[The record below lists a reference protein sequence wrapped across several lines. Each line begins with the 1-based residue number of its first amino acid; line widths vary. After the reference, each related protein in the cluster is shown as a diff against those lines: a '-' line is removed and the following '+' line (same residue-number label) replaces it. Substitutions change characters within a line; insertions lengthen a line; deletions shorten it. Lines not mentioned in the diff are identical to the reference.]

1 MVATIGVDAFAAAA
15 VAPIRAVG
23 TLVNVNAAE
32 APECVRVAA
41 RPRHVARG
49 DELSVE
55 IGRECAELLASA
67 RVVAV
72 EVDAVRVG
80 RAPVWRS
87 CWQRRGER
95 ALVDVR
101 AEEAGA
107 PVACARAR
115 ALVTQS
121 ARAQGADEI
130 GARGMLAAQVR
141 AGPCGVST
149 FVHIRARDA
158 VARVARRTGAA
169 KGARQVGA
177 VIGAELAVVRAFGAL
192 VDLGACG
199 LSGAEARRA
208 GACAVGYPICG
219 SDEMRPACRA
229 AQAHV
234 RPCPVARD
242 ARRVARD
249 ARCARAI
256 VAQRADSKACG
267 PEKIRRKRGA
277 RGALGA

>member
-55 IGRECAELLASA
+55 IGRERAELLASA

-87 CWQRRGER
+87 GWQRRGER
-95 ALVDVR
+95 ALVHVR

-149 FVHIRARDA
+149 LVHIRARDA

-177 VIGAELAVVRAFGAL
+177 VIGAELAGVRAFGAL

-199 LSGAEARRA
+199 RGGAEARRA
-208 GACAVGYPICG
+208 GACAIGNPRCG

-234 RPCPVARD
+234 RPGPVARD

-249 ARCARAI
+249 ARSARAI
-256 VAQRADSKACG
+256 VAQRADSKA
-267 PEKIRRKRGA
+267 RGI
-277 RGALGA
+277 

>member
-1 MVATIGVDAFAAAA
+1 
-15 VAPIRAVG
+15 
-23 TLVNVNAAE
+23 
-32 APECVRVAA
+32 VR
-41 RPRHVARG
+41 
-49 DELSVE
+49 
-55 IGRECAELLASA
+55 
-67 RVVAV
+67 
-72 EVDAVRVG
+72 
-80 RAPVWRS
+80 RS

-149 FVHIRARDA
+149 LVHIRARDA

-177 VIGAELAVVRAFGAL
+177 VIGAELAGVRAFGAL

-208 GACAVGYPICG
+208 GACAIGNPRCG

-234 RPCPVARD
+234 RPGPVARD

-256 VAQRADSKACG
+256 VAQRADSKA
-267 PEKIRRKRGA
+267 RRI
-277 RGALGA
+277 